1 MRPKGGG
8 ALLGQG
14 RPGGG
19 RHLPRHS
26 QVNRHPHSLHL
37 HITKTFSTVAESSLG
52 RIQRRLVWHFLPD
65 LTTDTLR
72 LMTDITS
79 HMRRAGRRTRSP
91 LKTGRITVKVKDFG
105 VNAIAAGQ
113 VDETIYLYSG
123 SLFGELVVRA
133 ISKSKSG
140 DLKSLPSLLLAHHHH
155 HYQVSW
161 APAAFENAMTY
172 QFSAG
177 LPPIYQLYLL
187 FLY

>member
-19 RHLPRHS
+19 RHLPCHS
-26 QVNRHPHSLHL
+26 QVHRSPTQPPPPYHQNISH
-37 HITKTFSTVAESSLG
+37 TVGESSLG

-65 LTTDTLR
+65 LTTDTSR

-133 ISKSKSG
+133 ILKSKSG
-140 DLKSLPSLLLAHHHH
+140 DII
-155 HYQVSW
+155 
-161 APAAFENAMTY
+161 TIR
-172 QFSAG
+172 SAG
-177 LPPIYQLYLL
+177 LLQHLKMP
-187 FLY
+187 

>member
-1 MRPKGGG
+1 MRPKGRG

-19 RHLPRHS
+19 CHLPCHS
-26 QVNRHPHSLHL
+26 QVHRSPTQPPPPYHQNISH
-37 HITKTFSTVAESSLG
+37 TVGESSLG

-79 HMRRAGRRTRSP
+79 HMRRAGRHTRSP

-105 VNAIAAGQ
+105 VNALAAGQ
-113 VDETIYLYSG
+113 VGETIYLFSG

-140 DLKSLPSLLLAHHHH
+140 AWKSLPSLLLDHHH